1 MTRSPVAW
9 SCICA
14 ILAAL
19 ATACGGGRADPP
31 PVLVVGVDGA
41 EWTVI
46 ERLAA
51 LGYIE

>member
-1 MTRSPVAW
+1 MTRSPLA
-9 SCICA
+9 SPCLGA
-14 ILAAL
+14 ILAAV
-19 ATACGGGRADPP
+19 ATACGGGRAGPP